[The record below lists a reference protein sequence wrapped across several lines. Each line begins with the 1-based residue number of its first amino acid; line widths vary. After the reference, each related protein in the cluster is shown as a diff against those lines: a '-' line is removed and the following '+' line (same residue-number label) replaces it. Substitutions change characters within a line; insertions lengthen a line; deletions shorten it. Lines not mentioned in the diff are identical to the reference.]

1 MIIARIESLIL
12 KAGMDDA
19 LKRAE
24 AYIEAGAD
32 GIMIHSKEKKA
43 DEILEFCQKY
53 KKIINNVPLVV
64 VPSTYSH
71 ITEDE
76 LEKAG
81 VRIVIYANQL
91 LRSSYPIMRTV
102 AKTILTNQRAEE
114 SDKMCVSIK
123 EILTLIPGSK

>member
-1 MIIARIESLIL
+1 ME
-12 KAGMDDA
+12 DA

-32 GIMIHSKEKKA
+32 AIMIHSKEKTA
-43 DEILEFCQKY
+43 DEILEFCGKY
-53 KKIINNVPLVV
+53 KKIKNNVPLVV

-71 ITEDE
+71 ITEAE

-91 LRSSYPIMRTV
+91 LRSSYPSMVRT
-102 AKTILTNQRAEE
+102 AETILTNGRAKE
-114 SDKMCVSIK
+114 SDEFCISIK